1 MKNSTIFKLEPTTP
15 TISTMSQH
23 AAIELPNACNTV
35 APNNVEVGICCVTL
49 MLRSFAWGLENA
61 LVRGASFPF
70 FSCVVFCA
78 TPGRGYSPNHNLNRY
93 QVSFHKSTCFTASLH
108 FQTNSNLRSTNV
120 RSWDVLLQFSSSSPI
135 EHTNLN
141 MGRFRC
147 GLREKRK
154 ELRTLIKTR

>member
-15 TISTMSQH
+15 TISTMSQY

-35 APNNVEVGICCVTL
+35 APNNVEVEIRCVTL

-61 LVRGASFPF
+61 FVREASFPI

-78 TPGRGYSPNHNLNRY
+78 TPGRGYSRNHNRY

-120 RSWDVLLQFSSSSPI
+120 RSWEILLHFSSSSPI
-135 EHTNLN
+135 EQTNLN